1 MISFSVNII
10 ARKNFLT
17 RILNILLSKI
27 KKEAQTSLTVDKIK
41 TFSIRPDKQPLIS
54 IIYPY
59 SSCETSGEIS

>member
-27 KKEAQTSLTVDKIK
+27 KKEVQTSLTVDKIK
-41 TFSIRPDKQPLIS
+41 TFSIRPDKQSFIS

>member
-10 ARKNFLT
+10 ARKIFLT

-27 KKEAQTSLTVDKIK
+27 KKEVQTSLTVYKIK
-41 TFSIRPDKQPLIS
+41 TFPIRPDKQPPVS